1 MAQMFSFP
9 LAPMR
14 RADPG
19 WGEAYEGRSQKTREE
34 ATVLVQVSDDGS
46 WTKVGAKGVEISR
59 HTVDLSPHLP
69 YLPAPK
75 L

>member
-1 MAQMFSFP
+1 MFSFP

-14 RADPG
+14 RADWG
-19 WGEAYEGRSQKTREE
+19 WGGEAYEGGSQKTREE
-34 ATVLVQVSDDGS
+34 ATVLVQVSDDGG

-59 HTVDLSPHLP
+59 YTVDLSPHLP